1 MDSARALSDSVSVKA
16 GCVLTIGNFDG
27 VHLGHREIL
36 ARAKGIAEARQA
48 ELVVL
53 TFEPHPV
60 AVLYPDRAPGVLT
73 PLIFKRR
80 LLHPYAEDR
89 ILVLEDNRELLSLSP
104 RAFVADFLAER
115 IRPSV
120 IVEGDDFN
128 FGANRV
134 GNIATLTALGQDH
147 GFEVVVVDAKY
158 IHLSTGQ
165 RIRVSSTMIR
175 YMVESGHVSEAAL
188 ALGRP
193 YRLTGQIVSGRG
205 KGRELGYPTLNM
217 HKPKQIIPAEG
228 VYAGYVRLPG
238 STEEL
243 PGEGDALAA
252 VFSIGQAA
260 TFGDQFPLSIEAHV
274 LDRQLTDVAAAFMT
288 LDFVTHLRSQHK
300 FPSPE
305 DLVRQIEL
313 DCREARRALSGEPD
327 RSLEIGP

>member
-1 MDSARALSDSVSVKA
+1 MNSARALSDSVSVEA

-36 ARAKGIAEARQA
+36 ARARGIAEARQT

-73 PLIFKRR
+73 PLVPKRR
-80 LLHPYAEDR
+80 LLHPYAGDR
-89 ILVLEDNRELLSLSP
+89 ILVLEDNRELLSLSA
-104 RAFVADFLAER
+104 RAFVAEFLAER

-128 FGANRV
+128 FGKNRQ
-134 GNIATLTALGQDH
+134 GNIATLTALGEDY

-175 YMVESGHVSEAAL
+175 TMLESGHVADAAQ

-193 YRLTGQIVSGRG
+193 YRLTGQIASGRG
-205 KGRELGYPTLNM
+205 KGRELGFPTLNM
-217 HKPKQIIPAEG
+217 PKPDQIIPAEG
-228 VYAGYVRLPG
+228 VYAGYVRLPD
-238 STEEL
+238 STEVL
-243 PGEGDALAA
+243 TGEGDALPA
-252 VFSIGQAA
+252 VFTIGQAA

-274 LDRQLTDVAAAFMT
+274 LDRSLTDVAAAHMT

-300 FPSPE
+300 FPSAE

-313 DCREARRALSGEPD
+313 DCREAMRVLTK
-327 RSLEIGP
+327 

>member
-1 MDSARALSDSVSVKA
+1 MNSARALSDSVSVKA

-36 ARAKGIAEARQA
+36 ARAKGIAEARQT

-73 PLIFKRR
+73 PLIPKRR
-80 LLHPYAEDR
+80 LLYPYVEDR
-89 ILVLEDNRELLSLSP
+89 ILVLEDNRELLSLSA

-128 FGANRV
+128 FGANRQ
-134 GNIATLTALGQDH
+134 GNIATLTALGQDY

-175 YMVESGHVSEAAL
+175 YMLESGHVAEAAL

-193 YRLTGQIVSGRG
+193 YRLTGQIASGRG
-205 KGRELGYPTLNM
+205 KGRERGVPTRNM
-217 HKPKQIIPAEG
+217 PKPDQIIPAEG
-228 VYAGYVRLPG
+228 VYAGYVRLQD

-243 PGEGDALAA
+243 MGESDALPA
-252 VFSIGQAA
+252 VFSLGQTA

-274 LDRQLTDVAAAFMT
+274 LDRSLTDVAAAHMT
-288 LDFVTHLRSQHK
+288 LDFVAHLRSQHK
-300 FPSPE
+300 FPSAE

-313 DCREARRALSGEPD
+313 DCQEAMRVLTQ
-327 RSLEIGP
+327 

>member
-1 MDSARALSDSVSVKA
+1 MNSARALSDSVSVKA

-36 ARAKGIAEARQA
+36 ARAKGIAEARQT

-73 PLIFKRR
+73 PLIPKRR
-80 LLHPYAEDR
+80 LLYPYVEDR
-89 ILVLEDNRELLSLSP
+89 ILVLDDNRELLSLSA

-128 FGANRV
+128 FRANRQ
-134 GNIATLTALGQDH
+134 GNIAILTALGQDY

-175 YMVESGHVSEAAL
+175 YMLESGHVAEAAL

-193 YRLTGQIVSGRG
+193 YRLTGQIASGRG
-205 KGRELGYPTLNM
+205 KGRELGFPTLNM
-217 HKPKQIIPAEG
+217 PKPDQIIPAEG
-228 VYAGYVRLPG
+228 VYAGYVRLQD

-243 PGEGDALAA
+243 MGESDALPA
-252 VFSIGQAA
+252 VFSLGQTA

-274 LDRQLTDVAAAFMT
+274 LDRSLTDVAAAHMT
-288 LDFVTHLRSQHK
+288 LDFVAHLRSQHK
-300 FPSPE
+300 FPSAE

-313 DCREARRALSGEPD
+313 DCQEAMRVLTQ
-327 RSLEIGP
+327 

>member
-1 MDSARALSDSVSVKA
+1 MNSARALSDSVSVKA

-36 ARAKGIAEARQA
+36 ARAKGIAEARQT

-73 PLIFKRR
+73 PLIPKRR
-80 LLHPYAEDR
+80 LLYPYVEDR
-89 ILVLEDNRELLSLSP
+89 ILVLEDNRELLSLSA

-128 FGANRV
+128 FRANRQ
-134 GNIATLTALGQDH
+134 GNIAILTALGQDY

-175 YMVESGHVSEAAL
+175 YMLESGHVAEAAL

-193 YRLTGQIVSGRG
+193 YRLTGQIASGRG
-205 KGRELGYPTLNM
+205 KGRELGFPTLNM
-217 HKPKQIIPAEG
+217 PKPDQIIPAEG
-228 VYAGYVRLPG
+228 VYAGYVRLQD

-243 PGEGDALAA
+243 MGESDALPA
-252 VFSIGQAA
+252 VFSLGQTA

-274 LDRQLTDVAAAFMT
+274 LDRSLTDVAAAHMT
-288 LDFVTHLRSQHK
+288 LDFVAHLRSQHK
-300 FPSPE
+300 FPSAE

-313 DCREARRALSGEPD
+313 DCQEAMRVLTQ
-327 RSLEIGP
+327 

>member
-27 VHLGHREIL
+27 VHLGHCEIL
-36 ARAKGIAEARQA
+36 ARAKGIAESRQT

-73 PLIFKRR
+73 PLVLKRR
-80 LLHPYAEDR
+80 LLHPYVEDR
-89 ILVLEDNRELLSLSP
+89 ILVLEDTRELLSLSP
-104 RAFVADFLAER
+104 QAFVGDFLAER

-128 FGANRV
+128 FGANRQ
-134 GNIATLTALGQDH
+134 GNIATLRALGQDY

-158 IHLSTGQ
+158 IRLSTGQ

-175 YMVESGHVSEAAL
+175 YMLESGHVADAAL

-193 YRLTGQIVSGRG
+193 YQLTGPIVTGRG
-205 KGRELGYPTLNM
+205 KGRELGFPTLNM
-217 HKPKQIIPAEG
+217 HKPNQIIPAEG
-228 VYAGYVRLPG
+228 VYAGHVRLAG
-238 STEEL
+238 SMEKR
-243 PGEGDALAA
+243 PDEGDALAA

-274 LDRQLTDVAAAFMT
+274 LDRMLTDVAASPMS
-288 LDFVTHLRSQHK
+288 LDFVSHLRGQHK

-305 DLVRQIEL
+305 DLVRQIEV
-313 DCREARRALSGEPD
+313 DCREATRVLAKQPD
-327 RSLEIGP
+327 RDLEIGT

>member
-1 MDSARALSDSVSVKA
+1 MDSARALSDSVSVQA

-27 VHLGHREIL
+27 VHLGHDEIL
-36 ARAKGIAEARQA
+36 ARARGIAEARQT

-53 TFEPHPV
+53 TFEPHPA

-73 PLIFKRR
+73 PLILKRR
-80 LLHPYAEDR
+80 LLYPYAEDR
-89 ILVLEDNRELLSLSP
+89 ILVLEDNRELLSLSAQ
-104 RAFVADFLAER
+104 AFVADFLAKR

-120 IVEGDDFN
+120 VVEGDDFN
-128 FGANRV
+128 FGANRQ
-134 GNIATLTALGQDH
+134 GNIATLTALGQDY
-147 GFEVVVVDAKY
+147 GFEVVVVDAKN

-175 YMVESGHVSEAAL
+175 YMLESGHVADAAL

-193 YRLTGQIVSGRG
+193 YRLTGQIASGRG
-205 KGRELGYPTLNM
+205 KGRELGFPTLNM
-217 HKPKQIIPAEG
+217 HKPNQIIPAEG

-238 STEEL
+238 SMEERTGEADPL
-243 PGEGDALAA
+243 PA

-274 LDRQLTDVAAAFMT
+274 LERSLTDVAAGDMT

-300 FPSPE
+300 FPSAE

-313 DCREARRALSGEPD
+313 DCRAAMRALAG
-327 RSLEIGP
+327 